1 MALCVGCQGL
11 GWDREPTVKEYK
23 RIGVR
28 LELLYVSIVI
38 TTTAA
43 VYMFVKI

>member
-11 GWDREPTVKEYK
+11 GWGGEPTIKEYK

-28 LELLYVSIVI
+28 LELPYVSTVI